1 MMENSSIFTKQKAV
15 NRSSLS
21 SSNIANITRNKL
33 NQVYDRTADLTNY
46 AAKGNNNDNLF
57 I

>member
-1 MMENSSIFTKQKAV
+1 MENSSIFTKQKAV